1 MNKYCIF
8 VYMKIANIVSNTN
21 ITLPEHFNIVSS
33 IDDIISDLPTL
44 IVGYELTKKLFNDFD
59 ILEREIKTNVYWTVK
74 KTEDRDKY
82 QNDIA
87 WFQYKVYNNL
97 IKDIKY
103 VIVDPIQQNK
113 KTIKKIINKIY
124 SLNNIISY
132 EKNNM
137 IYIYDDR
144 LIFGIDLNLFEYMG
158 VNTKRIKEKIKKI
171 SRVYLYN
178 KQIIDEYK
186 NYIQYLDNNIK
197 YIPAIYLA
205 INDFKTNL
213 LHFV

>member
-1 MNKYCIF
+1 
-8 VYMKIANIVSNTN
+8 MKIANIVPNTN
-21 ITLPEHFNIVSS
+21 TTLPEHFNVVSS
-33 IDDIISDLPTL
+33 IDDIIPDLPTL
-44 IVGYELTKKLFNDFD
+44 IVGYDLTKKLFENFD
-59 ILEREIKTNVYWTVK
+59 ILERKISKNIYWTVK

-82 QNDIA
+82 EDNIA
-87 WFQYKVYNNL
+87 WFQYMVYNNL

-103 VIVDPIQQNK
+103 IIIDPIQQNK

-137 IYIYDDR
+137 IYIYDEN
-144 LIFGIDLNLFEYMG
+144 LIFGVDLNILQYIG
-158 VNTKRIKEKIKKI
+158 INTKRVKEKIKDVSKI
-171 SRVYLYN
+171 YLYN

-186 NYIQYLDNNIK
+186 DYIQYLDNNIK

-205 INDFKTNL
+205 INDKISNKLNFFNY
-213 LHFV
+213 V